1 MQNENKNEG
10 CACCVAVIMAL
21 LLIACMLCGC
31 RTKYITQTEYKEVPV
46 VMHDTIISEK
56 WSHDTLTRI
65 IEIVDTVMQHDSI
78 VIYTDN
84 NGVVHQDRYTDK
96 RSVRSMKDK
105 EKDSSNNGEANVKVI
120 EKPVLCTTEKI
131 IPEIR
136 YEQTW
141 WQRALTWLGGIALAA
156 ILLFIATKIKR

>member
-1 MQNENKNEG
+1 MNENKNEG
-10 CACCVAVIMAL
+10 CACCCAVILAL
-21 LLIACMLCGC
+21 LMIACMLCGC
-31 RTKYITQTEYKEVPV
+31 KTKYITQTEYKEVPV

-78 VIYTDN
+78 VVYTDSS
-84 NGVVHQDRYTDK
+84 GVVHQDRYTDK
-96 RSVRSMKDK
+96 RSVRSKKEK

-131 IPEIR
+131 VPEIR

-141 WQRALTWLGGIALAA
+141 WQKIFSCIGA
-156 ILLFIATKIKR
+156 IVFLFGLVWVLTKIKK

>member
-78 VIYTDN
+78 VVYTDSS
-84 NGVVHQDRYTDK
+84 GVVHQDRYTDK
-96 RSVRSMKDK
+96 RSVRSKKEK
-105 EKDSSNNGEANVKVI
+105 EKDSSNNGESNVKVI

-131 IPEIR
+131 VPEIR

-141 WQRALTWLGGIALAA
+141 WQKTFSCIGAIVFVFGIVWAL
-156 ILLFIATKIKR
+156 TKIKK